1 MSASTN
7 TISDGLIN
15 PSTTTNNSMSLG
27 SSFSST
33 SSGDDTG
40 IFSGL
45 QNITAFTWVLIIFLL
60 AFLGFNIFVYLAKGT
75 EEVTSIFK
83 PLIDGILALTAH
95 ISSIFVGVTAAGAKT
110 IVGGTADVLDS
121 GLSKIESGAEKVQE
135 KTTPSSLQSQPF
147 TTNQTNSTMD
157 NNTLNKSLNT
167 AKASQPQNG
176 DYEADN
182 SGSTIQSGT
191 GKSGW
196 CYIGEDRGFRS
207 CMEIGQNDKCMSGDI
222 FPSKDIC
229 VNPNLRP

>member
-1 MSASTN
+1 MSF
-7 TISDGLIN
+7 
-15 PSTTTNNSMSLG
+15 G
-27 SSFSST
+27 SSSMSST
-33 SSGDDTG
+33 SSGDDSG

-45 QNITAFTWVLIIFLL
+45 KNISAFTWVLIIFLFS
-60 AFLGFNIFVYLAKGT
+60 FLGFNIFVYLAKGT
-75 EEVTSIFK
+75 EEITSVFK
-83 PLIDGILALTAH
+83 PLVDGILALTAH

-135 KTTPSSLQSQPF
+135 KTTPSSLQSQPV
-147 TTNQTNSTMD
+147 TTNQTSGTNSTMD
-157 NNTLNKSLNT
+157 NNTLNKSLNA
-167 AKASQPQNG
+167 AKASQPQNS

-182 SGSTIQSGT
+182 SGSTIQSGS

-222 FPSKDIC
+222 FPSQEIC

>member
-1 MSASTN
+1 
-7 TISDGLIN
+7 
-15 PSTTTNNSMSLG
+15 MSLG

-40 IFSGL
+40 IFSGIK
-45 QNITAFTWVLIIFLL
+45 NVSAFTWVLIIFLL
-60 AFLGFNIFVYLAKGT
+60 AFFGFNIFVYLAKGT
-75 EEVTSIFK
+75 EEITSIFK
-83 PLIDGILALTAH
+83 PLVDGVLALTAH
-95 ISSIFVGVTAAGAKT
+95 ISSIFIGVTAAGTKT
-110 IVGGTADVLDS
+110 IVSGTADVLDT
-121 GLSKIESGAEKVQE
+121 GLSKIENRAEKVQE
-135 KTTPSSLQSQPF
+135 KTTPSSLQSQPV
-147 TTNQTNSTMD
+147 TTNQTNQTMD

-182 SGSTIQSGT
+182 SGSTIQSGS

-207 CMEIGQNDKCMSGDI
+207 CMEIGDNDKCMSGDI

>member
-40 IFSGL
+40 IFSGIK
-45 QNITAFTWVLIIFLL
+45 NVSAFTWVLIIFLL
-60 AFLGFNIFVYLAKGT
+60 AFFGFNIFVYLAKGT
-75 EEVTSIFK
+75 EEITSIFK
-83 PLIDGILALTAH
+83 PLVDGVLALTAH
-95 ISSIFVGVTAAGAKT
+95 ISSIFIGVTAAGTKT
-110 IVGGTADVLDS
+110 IVSGTADVLDT
-121 GLSKIESGAEKVQE
+121 GLSKIENRAEKVQE
-135 KTTPSSLQSQPF
+135 KTTPSSLQSQPV
-147 TTNQTNSTMD
+147 TTNQTNQTMD

-182 SGSTIQSGT
+182 SGSTIQSGS

-207 CMEIGQNDKCMSGDI
+207 CMEIGDNDKCMSGDI